1 MYKHLYF
8 LAALSH
14 CRCTEAC
21 HRSTSVKASGAR
33 VVVRVRQ
40 SVLGGA
46 AHLLNFE
53 GSDTMSAAY
62 HVQYHLNKGV
72 PVTQITPLLSRPHSL
87 PQPTRYPDQGG
98 PRGQGGPSSCHVDGT
113 WGFSLRKGLVIQGR
127 AGGGIADPDSC
138 GVCVCVCVCVCRWR
152 RRSRRRS
159 IP

>member
-1 MYKHLYF
+1 M
-8 LAALSH
+8 
-14 CRCTEAC
+14 
-21 HRSTSVKASGAR
+21 
-33 VVVRVRQ
+33 VVRVRQ

-138 GVCVCVCVCVCRWR
+138 GVCVCVCVRAGGVVDPGDGAFRNDVLAHGGGGVCVTKTE
-152 RRSRRRS
+152 
-159 IP
+159 